1 MTPKKKSEDL
11 KEKFGKEVALKVL
24 DEILDAIKEYQYSA
38 LIHRQ
43 VFDYWM
49 DVKGELKKLPA
60 E

>member
-1 MTPKKKSEDL
+1 MTPKKKAVDL
-11 KEKFGKEVALKVL
+11 SDKFSKEAAFKVL

-49 DVKGELKKLPA
+49 DVKSELKKLPNN
-60 E
+60 